1 VADEQRFKVCSFG
14 TVRQAVDLATE
25 GITSQLR
32 GTVEMSADDA
42 YFYAHSLI
50 GAAPVLLR
58 VADPWLHVS
67 PA

>member
-1 VADEQRFKVCSFG
+1 M
-14 TVRQAVDLATE
+14 RQAVDLATE

-32 GTVEMSADDA
+32 GTVEMSANDA
-42 YFYAHSLI
+42 YHYAHSLI
-50 GAAPVLLR
+50 GGAPVLVR